1 MFPEDAQTLQMPV
14 IVFDNS
20 MAKQIN
26 VEPKKVNQQMKNALS
41 DAVINTFDSEISEQ
55 QQDLKYMI
63 LDVLLVYDRI

>member
-26 VEPKKVNQQMKNALS
+26 VEPKKGQSANEK
-41 DAVINTFDSEISEQ
+41 
-55 QQDLKYMI
+55 
-63 LDVLLVYDRI
+63 RIE